1 MTISIYSSKKRT
13 FAKKKN
19 ILRIFNSINDFT
31 TAKKTIVTLGT
42 FDGVHIGHKAILD
55 TICKAAQQENLESV
69 ILTFFPHPRLIVSN
83 NYDIK
88 LLNTMDEKSVLLEK
102 IGIQNFIIHP
112 FDKTFSEL
120 SPREFVTQVLIE
132 KLNIHKIIIG
142 HDHKFG
148 KDRAADFKDLINFGK
163 EFGFEVE
170 EISAQQINEVSVSST
185 KIRNS
190 LLEGNISLAN
200 EYLGYPYLF
209 SGNVIK
215 GNQLGRTIGFPTAN
229 IEIPEDYKLIP
240 KNGVYIVTA
249 NVNNQVVFGMMNVG
263 VKPTLGENKLSIEV
277 HLLNFEKDIY
287 NQKIQVH
294 ILERLRDEQKF
305 ESFDALKAQIELD
318 KQSTIHY
325 FENLK

>member
-1 MTISIYSSKKRT
+1 MQKKKRT
-13 FAKKKN
+13 
-19 ILRIFNSINDFT
+19 ILKVFNSITDFT
-31 TAKKTIVTLGT
+31 ATKKTIVTLGT
-42 FDGVHIGHKAILD
+42 FDGVHIGHNAILD
-55 TICKAAQQENLESV
+55 KICKVANSESLESV

-88 LLNTMDEKSVLLEK
+88 LLNTIEEKSALLEK
-102 IGIQNFIIHP
+102 KGIQNFIIHP

-120 SPREFVTQVLIE
+120 SPREFVTQVLVE
-132 KLNIHKIIIG
+132 KLNIQKIIIG

-148 KDRAADFKDLINFGK
+148 KDRAADFNDLINFGK

-190 LLEGNISLAN
+190 LLDGNVALAN
-200 EYLGYPYLF
+200 EYLGYSYVLT
-209 SGNVIK
+209 GIVVK

-249 NVNNQVVFGMMNVG
+249 NVNNDSSDSEQAKQTVFGMMNIG

-277 HLLNFEKDIY
+277 HLLNFDKDIY
-287 NQKIQVH
+287 NQKIQVNV
-294 ILERLRDEQKF
+294 LESLRDEQKF
-305 ESFDALKAQIELD
+305 ESFDALKTQIESD
-318 KQSTIHY
+318 KQNTIHY

>member
-1 MTISIYSSKKRT
+1 MK
-13 FAKKKN
+13 
-19 ILRIFNSINDFT
+19 IFNSINDFT
-31 TAKKTIVTLGT
+31 SSKKTIVTLGT
-42 FDGVHIGHKAILD
+42 FDGVHIGHNAILEK
-55 TICKAAQQENLESV
+55 ICKAALQEDLESV

-88 LLNTMDEKSVLLEK
+88 LLNTIEEKSVLLEK
-102 IGIQNFIIHP
+102 KGIQNFIVHP

-120 SPREFVTQVLIE
+120 SPREFVTQVLVE
-132 KLNIHKIIIG
+132 KLKVQKIIIG

-148 KDRAADFKDLINFGK
+148 KDRAADFNDLINFGK

-170 EISAQQINEVSVSST
+170 EISAQQINDVSVSST

-190 LLEGNISLAN
+190 LLEGNVSLAN
-200 EYLGYPYLF
+200 EYLGYPYLLT
-209 SGNVIK
+209 GNVVK

-229 IEIPEDYKLIP
+229 IEIPEAYKLIP

-249 NVNNQVVFGMMNVG
+249 TVNNQTIFGMMNIG

-277 HLLNFEKDIY
+277 HLLNFDEDIY
-287 NQKIQVH
+287 HQKIQVH
-294 ILERLRDEQKF
+294 ILEKLREEQKF
-305 ESFDALKAQIELD
+305 ASFETLKSQIEID
-318 KQSTIHY
+318 KQNTIHY

>member
-1 MTISIYSSKKRT
+1 MKT
-13 FAKKKN
+13 FHS
-19 ILRIFNSINDFT
+19 FNEFKST
-31 TAKKTIVTLGT
+31 KKTVLTLGT
-42 FDGVHIGHKAILD
+42 FDGVHIGHNAILD
-55 TICKAAQQENLESV
+55 KICKASEKENLESV

-88 LLNTMDEKSVLLEK
+88 LLNTMNEKAGLLEK
-102 IGIQNFIIHP
+102 VGIQNFIVHP

-120 SPREFVTQVLIE
+120 SPREFVTQVLVE
-132 KLNIHKIIIG
+132 KLNIQKIIIG

-148 KDRAADFKDLINFGK
+148 KNRAADFNDLINFGK

-200 EYLGYPYLF
+200 KYLGYSYLLT
-209 SGNVIK
+209 GNVVK

-240 KNGVYIVTA
+240 KNGVYFVTV
-249 NVNNQVVFGMMNVG
+249 NVNEEKVFGMMNIG

-277 HLLNFEKDIY
+277 HLLNFNKDIY
-287 NQKIQVH
+287 NHKIQVNV
-294 ILERLRDEQKF
+294 LERVRDEQKF
-305 ESFDALKAQIELD
+305 ESFEALKSQLELD
-318 KQSTIHY
+318 KQNTIRY
-325 FENLK
+325 FENLS

>member
-1 MTISIYSSKKRT
+1 MYKYKIALKIY
-13 FAKKKN
+13 
-19 ILRIFNSINDFT
+19 NSINNFT
-31 TAKKTIVTLGT
+31 TTKKTIVTLGT
-42 FDGVHIGHKAILD
+42 FDGVHIGHNAILD
-55 TICKAAQQENLESV
+55 KICKVAKHENLESI
-69 ILTFFPHPRLIVSN
+69 ILTFFPHPRKIVSN

-88 LLNTMDEKSVLLEK
+88 LLNTIEEKSVLLEK

-120 SPREFVTQVLIE
+120 SPREFVTQVLVE
-132 KLNIHKIIIG
+132 KLNIQKIIIG

-148 KDRAADFKDLINFGK
+148 KDRAADFNDLINFGK

-200 EYLGYPYLF
+200 EYLGYPYVLT
-209 SGNVIK
+209 GNVVK

-229 IEIPEDYKLIP
+229 IEIPEEYKLIP
-240 KNGVYIVTA
+240 KNGVYIVTV
-249 NVNNQVVFGMMNVG
+249 NVSNQTVFGMMNIG

-277 HLLNFEKDIY
+277 HLLDFDKDIY

-305 ESFDALKAQIELD
+305 ESFEALKLQLEVD
-318 KQSTIHY
+318 KQNTIHY
-325 FENLK
+325 LENLQ

>member
-1 MTISIYSSKKRT
+1 LYKYLIALKIYHSFNEFVTSKRT
-13 FAKKKN
+13 V
-19 ILRIFNSINDFT
+19 
-31 TAKKTIVTLGT
+31 VTLGT
-42 FDGVHIGHKAILD
+42 FDGVHIGHNAILD
-55 TICKAAQQENLESV
+55 KICKAAQQENLESV

-88 LLNTMDEKSVLLEK
+88 LLNTIDEKSILLGK

-120 SPREFVTQVLIE
+120 SPREFVTQVLVE
-132 KLNIHKIIIG
+132 KLNIQKIIIG

-148 KDRAADFKDLINFGK
+148 KDRAADFNDLINFGK

-200 EYLGYPYLF
+200 DYLGYPYVLT
-209 SGNVIK
+209 GNVIK

-240 KNGVYIVTA
+240 KNGVYIVTV
-249 NVNNQVVFGMMNVG
+249 NVNKQTVFGMMNIG

-277 HLLNFEKDIY
+277 HLLNFNNDIY
-287 NQKIQVH
+287 NQKIQVN
-294 ILERLRDEQKF
+294 ILERVRDEQKF
-305 ESFDALKAQIELD
+305 DSFEALKLQLETD
-318 KQSTIHY
+318 KQNAVNY
-325 FENLK
+325 FDNLT

>member
-1 MTISIYSSKKRT
+1 MKV
-13 FAKKKN
+13 
-19 ILRIFNSINDFT
+19 FNSITDFT
-31 TAKKTIVTLGT
+31 ATKKTIVTLGT
-42 FDGVHIGHKAILD
+42 FDGVHIGHNAILD
-55 TICKAAQQENLESV
+55 KICKVANSESLESV

-88 LLNTMDEKSVLLEK
+88 LLNTIEEKSTLLEK
-102 IGIQNFIIHP
+102 KGIQNFIIHP

-120 SPREFVTQVLIE
+120 SPREFVTQVLVD
-132 KLNIHKIIIG
+132 KLNIQKIIIG

-148 KDRAADFKDLINFGK
+148 KDRAADFNDLINFGK

-190 LLEGNISLAN
+190 LLDGNVALAN
-200 EYLGYPYLF
+200 EYLGYSYVLT
-209 SGNVIK
+209 GIVVK

-249 NVNNQVVFGMMNVG
+249 NVNNDSSDNKQPKQTVFGMMNIG

-277 HLLNFEKDIY
+277 HLLNFDKDIY
-287 NQKIQVH
+287 NQKIQVNV
-294 ILERLRDEQKF
+294 LERLRDEQKF
-305 ESFDALKAQIELD
+305 ESFDALKTQIELD
-318 KQSTIHY
+318 KQNTIHY

>member
-1 MTISIYSSKKRT
+1 MKIYHS
-13 FAKKKN
+13 
-19 ILRIFNSINDFT
+19 FNEFT
-31 TAKKTIVTLGT
+31 TTKKTIVTLGT
-42 FDGVHIGHKAILD
+42 FDGVHVGHNAILEQ
-55 TICKAAQQENLESV
+55 ICKAAQQENLESV

-88 LLNTMDEKSVLLEK
+88 LLNTIDEKSNLLEK
-102 IGIQNFIIHP
+102 KGIQNFIIHP

-120 SPREFVTQVLIE
+120 SPREFVSQVLVE

-148 KDRAADFKDLINFGK
+148 KNRAADFNDLINFGK

-185 KIRNS
+185 KIRNA
-190 LLEGNISLAN
+190 LLEGNITLAN
-200 EYLGYPYLF
+200 EYLGYSYIL
-209 SGNVIK
+209 SGNVVK

-229 IEIPEDYKLIP
+229 IEISEDYKLIP
-240 KNGVYIVTA
+240 KKGVYIVTVI
-249 NVNNQVVFGMMNVG
+249 VNSQTVFGMMNIG

-277 HLLNFEKDIY
+277 HLLHFEADIY
-287 NQKIQVH
+287 HQKIQVN
-294 ILERLRDEQKF
+294 ILERLRDEYKF
-305 ESFDALKAQIELD
+305 ETFENLKSQLQLD
-318 KQSTIHY
+318 KQNTIHY

>member
-1 MTISIYSSKKRT
+1 MKV
-13 FAKKKN
+13 
-19 ILRIFNSINDFT
+19 FNSITDFT
-31 TAKKTIVTLGT
+31 ATKKTIVTLGT
-42 FDGVHIGHKAILD
+42 FDGVHIGHNAILD
-55 TICKAAQQENLESV
+55 KICKVANSESLESV

-88 LLNTMDEKSVLLEK
+88 LLNTIEEKSTLLEK
-102 IGIQNFIIHP
+102 KGIQNFIIHP

-120 SPREFVTQVLIE
+120 SPREFVTQVLVD
-132 KLNIHKIIIG
+132 KLNIQKIIIG

-148 KDRAADFKDLINFGK
+148 KDRAADFNDLINFGK

-190 LLEGNISLAN
+190 LLDGNVALAN
-200 EYLGYPYLF
+200 EYLGYSYVLT
-209 SGNVIK
+209 GIVVK

-249 NVNNQVVFGMMNVG
+249 NVNNDSSDNKQAKQTVFGMMNIG

-277 HLLNFEKDIY
+277 HLLNFDKDIY
-287 NQKIQVH
+287 NQKIQVNV
-294 ILERLRDEQKF
+294 LERLRDEQKF
-305 ESFDALKAQIELD
+305 ESFDALKTQIESD
-318 KQSTIHY
+318 KQNTIHY

>member
-1 MTISIYSSKKRT
+1 MKIY
-13 FAKKKN
+13 
-19 ILRIFNSINDFT
+19 NSINNFT
-31 TAKKTIVTLGT
+31 TTKKTIVTLGT
-42 FDGVHIGHKAILD
+42 FDGVHIGHNAILD
-55 TICKAAQQENLESV
+55 KICKVAKHENLESI
-69 ILTFFPHPRLIVSN
+69 ILTFFPHPRKIVSN

-88 LLNTMDEKSVLLEK
+88 LLNTIEEKSVLLEK

-120 SPREFVTQVLIE
+120 SPREFVTQVLVE
-132 KLNIHKIIIG
+132 KLNIQKIIIG

-148 KDRAADFKDLINFGK
+148 KDRAADFNDLINFGK

-200 EYLGYPYLF
+200 KYLGYPYILT
-209 SGNVIK
+209 GNVVK

-249 NVNNQVVFGMMNVG
+249 NVNDETVFGMMNIG
-263 VKPTLGENKLSIEV
+263 VKPTLEENKLSIEV
-277 HLLNFEKDIY
+277 HLLDFDKDIY
-287 NQKIQVH
+287 NQKIRVH

-305 ESFDALKAQIELD
+305 ESFEALKLQLEVD
-318 KQSTIHY
+318 KQNTIHF

>member
-1 MTISIYSSKKRT
+1 MIIVIRLKNLLLQ
-13 FAKKKN
+13 KKN
-19 ILRIFNSINDFT
+19 TILRIFNSINDFI
-31 TAKKTIVTLGT
+31 ASKKTIVTLGT
-42 FDGVHIGHKAILD
+42 FDGVHIGHNAILD
-55 TICKAAQQENLESV
+55 KICNAAKHENLESV
-69 ILTFFPHPRLIVSN
+69 ILTFFPHPRLVVSD

-88 LLNTMDEKSVLLEK
+88 LLNTMEEKSILLEK
-102 IGIQNFIIHP
+102 KGIQNFIIHP

-120 SPREFVTQVLIE
+120 SPRQFVTQVLVN
-132 KLNIHKIIIG
+132 KLNIQKIIIG

-148 KDRAADFKDLINFGK
+148 KNRAADFNDLINFGK

-170 EISAQQINEVSVSST
+170 EISAQQINDVSVSST

-200 EYLGYPYLF
+200 EYLGYSYVLT
-209 SGNVIK
+209 GNVVK

-229 IEIPEDYKLIP
+229 IEIPEEYKLIP

-249 NVNNQVVFGMMNVG
+249 NVNNKVVSGMMNIG

-277 HLLNFEKDIY
+277 HLLNFDKDIY
-287 NQKIQVH
+287 NQKIQVNV
-294 ILERLRDEQKF
+294 LERLRDEHKF
-305 ESFDALKAQIELD
+305 ESFEALKSQLELD
-318 KQSTIHY
+318 RKNTIDY

>member
-1 MTISIYSSKKRT
+1 MKIYHSFNEFVTSKKT
-13 FAKKKN
+13 V
-19 ILRIFNSINDFT
+19 
-31 TAKKTIVTLGT
+31 VTLGT
-42 FDGVHIGHKAILD
+42 FDGVHIGHNAILD
-55 TICKAAQQENLESV
+55 KICKAAQQENLESV

-88 LLNTMDEKSVLLEK
+88 LLNTIDEKSILLEK

-120 SPREFVTQVLIE
+120 SPREFVTQVLVE
-132 KLNIHKIIIG
+132 KLNIQKIIIG

-148 KDRAADFKDLINFGK
+148 KDRAADFNDLINFGK

-200 EYLGYPYLF
+200 DYLGYPYVLT
-209 SGNVIK
+209 GNVIK

-249 NVNNQVVFGMMNVG
+249 NVNKQTVFGMMNIG

-277 HLLNFEKDIY
+277 HLLNFNNDIY
-287 NQKIQVH
+287 NQKIQVN
-294 ILERLRDEQKF
+294 ILERVRDEQKF
-305 ESFDALKAQIELD
+305 DSFEALKLQLETD
-318 KQSTIHY
+318 KQNAINY
-325 FENLK
+325 FDNLT